1 MPRVGIFI
9 CRCGGNISNVVDVEG
24 LKEKLAALEGVALS
38 EVSDFVCS
46 RPGQEKIRQGIREA
60 GLDRVVV
67 ASCTP
72 KMHGKLFRDVVEGD
86 GVNPYLFEMVNI
98 REHLSWVH
106 EDDSEGATA
115 KAFSLIS
122 GAVARLLE
130 QSPLEVRRY
139 DVQKKVLVL
148 GGGIAGIT
156 ASLEAS
162 SSGLEVLLV
171 ERQPSIGGN
180 MAKLSKTFPTLDCA
194 QCILSP
200 KMVDVASDENIRL
213 YTDSE
218 LVSLE
223 GSPGNYTARI
233 RINPRFVDPK
243 KCTSCGK
250 CSKVCPVKTP
260 NGFDEG
266 LSIRKAIYLPF
277 PQAVPLSYVVDP
289 ETCKM
294 CKACSKV
301 CPAGAIELEQ
311 QPVEFEEKVGAV
323 IVATGYRLWDASA
336 YEEFGFGR
344 YKDVITSLQLERLL
358 STTGPTQGYLR
369 RPSDGEVPKS
379 VAFVHC
385 VGSRDLHRGVSY
397 CSKICCMY
405 ALKLAKL
412 IEKSF
417 EGVDVWMF
425 YIDLRAAGK
434 GYEELYVQTQEAG
447 VKFVRGKVGEIYEDN
462 GKLWIRAED
471 TFQARLLELDFDLI
485 VLCPAMLPPEDSPRV
500 AEITKAVLG
509 EEGFIMEKHPKLAP
523 VDTSR
528 VAVYSCGCIVGP
540 KDVRESVSEAL
551 ATTARS
557 VSFLQKGYAE
567 STPFQALVIPE
578 RCTGCGICVSECPYE
593 AISLSDGKAVVEES
607 LCVGCGA
614 CVPICLEDALD
625 QNGYREAELDAQISA
640 ILEARREGEIIIIA
654 FAEEGLA
661 YTAIDLSGLNHL
673 NYPASIRV
681 VPVPS
686 GARLGK
692 RQILKYFSM
701 GADGIHVLESAAV
714 EATFPEASKI
724 SEKRFNEMMD
734 FLDENGFDS
743 MHLRYEQVQIPQFP
757 KVAQGF
763 KVFHELISSLG
774 PIDKEYAQ
782 SLLAQSASS

>member
-1 MPRVGIFI
+1 MPRVGVFI
-9 CRCGGNISNVVDVEG
+9 CRCGGNISNVVNVDN
-24 LKEKLAALEGVALS
+24 LKENVATLEGVALA

-46 RPGQEKIRQGIREA
+46 KPGQEKIRESIRQA
-60 GLDRVVV
+60 GLDRVIV

-72 KMHGKLFRDVVEGD
+72 KMHSKLFRDVVEAE

-98 REHLSWVH
+98 REHSSWVH
-106 EDDSEGATA
+106 ENDPEGATA

-122 GAVARLLE
+122 GAVSRLLQ

-171 ERQPSIGGN
+171 ERQASIGGN

-200 KMVDVASDENIRL
+200 KMVNVASDRNIRL
-213 YTDSE
+213 YTNSE
-218 LVSLE
+218 LVSME
-223 GSPGNYTARI
+223 GSPGNYLARI
-233 RINPRFVDPK
+233 RVEPRFVDPQ
-243 KCTSCGK
+243 KCTSCGR
-250 CSKVCPVKTP
+250 CSKVCPVKTSST
-260 NGFDEG
+260 FDEG
-266 LSIRKAIYLPF
+266 LSTRKAIYLPF
-277 PQAVPLSYVVDP
+277 PQAVPLSYVIDP
-289 ETCKM
+289 RACKK
-294 CKACSKV
+294 CKACTKV
-301 CPAGAIELEQ
+301 CPADAIDLEQ
-311 QPVEFEEKVGAV
+311 QPLEFEERIGAV

-344 YKDVITSLQLERLL
+344 YRDVITSLQLERLL
-358 STTGPTQGYLR
+358 STTGPTQGYLK
-369 RPSDGEVPKS
+369 RPSDGMVPKS

-385 VGSRDLHRGVSY
+385 VGSRDLHRGVPY

-405 ALKLAKL
+405 ALKLARL

-417 EGVDVWMF
+417 EGVDIWMF
-425 YIDLRAAGK
+425 YIDMRAAGK
-434 GYEELYVQTQEAG
+434 GYEELYVKTQEAG
-447 VKFVRGKVGEIYEDN
+447 VKFVRGKVGEIYQDD
-462 GKLWIRAED
+462 GRLWIRAED
-471 TFQARLLELDFDLI
+471 TFQARPVEMDFDLV
-485 VLCPAMLPPEDSPRV
+485 VLCPAMLPPEDSPKV

-509 EEGFIMEKHPKLAP
+509 EEGFMMEKHPKLAP

-528 VAVYSCGCIVGP
+528 IGVYSCGCIVGP

-551 ATTARS
+551 ATTARA

-567 STPFQALVIPE
+567 STPFRAFARPE
-578 RCTGCGICVSECPYE
+578 RCTGCGLCVSECPYG
-593 AISLSDGKAVVEES
+593 AISLSEGRAVVDEA

-614 CVPICLEDALD
+614 CVPICPEGALD
-625 QNGYREAELDAQISA
+625 QNGYTEVELDAQVSA

-673 NYPASIRV
+673 EYPSSVRV

-701 GADGIHVLESAAV
+701 GADGIYVLESAAV
-714 EATFPEASKI
+714 EAFFPEASKL
-724 SEKRFNEMMD
+724 SEKRFNEMMN

-743 MHLRYEQVQIPQFP
+743 MRLRYEQVQIPQFP

-763 KVFHELISSLG
+763 KVFNELISSLG

-782 SLLAQSASS
+782 SLLAQSVSS